1 MTKERT
7 KGDVRKRK
15 HEDVDESTDENNQK
29 THYFI
34 TPTKRHNND
43 CFDVVGSFTRSHN
56 TSEQTHYP
64 QPSHQTPFL
73 NLFGGKESD
82 GAVESRYELYSS
94 IWKYQLAKINT
105 ILNNTN
111 IDLFEDLIKFINQD
125 HHTTKLPL
133 GFLQLSSNTANNLRI
148 LGEFNKYLAVLDE
161 KFYKVITIG
170 SKNCANVKA
179 ACREIIKQFLN
190 VADKVE
196 KIEYDEFDSDSEEES
211 DDNSDEIA
219 EEKKLISEDQI
230 DVRDI
235 DIDIQGRVNYDLDII
250 DDWCHEYF
258 SKGNSKENLRIT
270 IIFEDTNSINN
281 HILNQLIR
289 LLHAYSH
296 RLPIKLIMG
305 VSSNNISSWINNNF
319 NNENRI
325 IIDNYKF
332 KSNDNKSLGYV
343 ILNELFLK
351 HDSDEQLPLL
361 LDPLLTSIILNRFEY
376 ANNSIDSL
384 IAEIKLSYMIHF
396 YQLPLSPLISRD
408 LTICDDLCLQGL
420 HKLSSFKTYIEMLLR
435 HGRTVE
441 VKDLLTRQVAIW
453 ELFQSSRV
461 DFINYKS
468 LVINIV
474 DIVDKLQALVTKP
487 RKQKFEIYKLI
498 IRNRLLNSFFL
509 NDILKSVK
517 GASNAVLSSVVQ
529 ELMVLG
535 IHGKTDAKLVKYI
548 QNLEKVA
555 FASSFEKLQQSF
567 TFTLQELFQGD
578 KLNKPITDFLF
589 YEVFTINGGSTKTMA
604 PLKQLPMFEENYENL
619 MLNLVRPNLRST
631 LELALDD
638 CSRYLNNP
646 LVKTG
651 TKLMPPTLNQ
661 LFRVYKEAPVSI
673 SIYDFYMAFKQSI
686 DRKEIGS
693 IVTISDDDHW
703 NKLTY
708 SWFIQN
714 CFELMMMGLLK
725 EKPKGDYLEKAVWK
739 GV

>member
-1 MTKERT
+1 MTKERS
-7 KGDVRKRK
+7 KGYVRKRNY
-15 HEDVDESTDENNQK
+15 EEVDESTDENNQK

-34 TPTKRHNND
+34 TPSKRHNIGF
-43 CFDVVGSFTRSHN
+43 FDVVGSFTRSHN
-56 TSEQTHYP
+56 TSEQTHHP
-64 QPSHQTPFL
+64 QPSHRTPFL
-73 NLFGGKESD
+73 NLFGGKELD
-82 GAVESRYELYSS
+82 GAVKSRYELYSS
-94 IWKYQLAKINT
+94 IWLYQLAKINT

-111 IDLFEDLIKFINQD
+111 IDLFEDLIKFINQN
-125 HHTTKLPL
+125 HQSTKLPL

-170 SKNCANVKA
+170 SKNCANIKA

-196 KIEYDEFDSDSEEES
+196 KIEFDEFDSDSEEES

-219 EEKKLISEDQI
+219 EEKKHISEDQI
-230 DVRDI
+230 DDRDV

-270 IIFEDTNSINN
+270 IIFEDTNSVNN
-281 HILNQLIR
+281 HVLNQLIR

-296 RLPIKLIMG
+296 KLPIKLIMG

-325 IIDNYKF
+325 IIDNFKF

-408 LTICDDLCLQGL
+408 ETICDDLSLQGL

-435 HGRTVE
+435 HGRKDE
-441 VKDLLTRQVAIW
+441 VKDLLTREVAIW

-474 DIVDKLQALVTKP
+474 DIVDKLQVLVTKP

-509 NDILKSVK
+509 NDILKSIK

-535 IHGKTDAKLVKYI
+535 IHGKTDAKLKKYI
-548 QNLEKVA
+548 ENLEKVA

-567 TFTLQELFQGD
+567 TLTLQELFQGD

-631 LELALDD
+631 LELGLDD

-646 LVKTG
+646 LVKTE

-686 DRKEIGS
+686 DQKEIGS
-693 IVTISDDDHW
+693 IITISDDDHW